1 MVQFDPLKK
10 RDMQF
15 ENSLASAKQLDSQ
28 DSLSNFRERF
38 FIPKVNGNDSIYLC
52 GNSLGLQPKSA
63 MENIDVELDDWAKL
77 GVEGHVHGKNPWLY
91 YHHFTQDALAKL
103 VGANKNEVVAM
114 GSLTNNL
121 HLLMVSFYRPTKERY
136 KILIENRPFPSDQ
149 YAVTS
154 QAKFHGFDENAIIEM
169 QPREGE
175 YTLRT
180 EDILAKIEDHK
191 NELALVIFGGVH
203 FYTGQLFDMKTIT
216 EAAHNAGANC
226 GFDLAHAMGNIPMQ
240 LHDWNVDFAC
250 WCSYKYLNSGPG
262 GVAGIFVHEKHHKN
276 DSLPRFNG
284 WWGHNEKDRFKMG
297 ATYESMNTVES
308 WQMSNAPVFAMAI
321 HKASL
326 EIIDEAGIDNMRKK
340 SLQLTAFLEFLLI
353 EKRKQKSLQFD
364 ILTPSNENER
374 GCQISLSF
382 KENGKQIF
390 DKLTKAGVIADWRE
404 PGVIRVAPVPLY
416 NSFEDVYQFVNLF

>member
-1 MVQFDPLKK
+1 MH
-10 RDMQF
+10 F
-15 ENSLASAKQLDSQ
+15 ENSLSFAQQLDSQ
-28 DSLSNFRERF
+28 DSLKHFRDRF
-38 FIPKVNGNDSIYLC
+38 FIPKVNGKDSIYLC

-63 MENIDVELDDWAKL
+63 MEHIDVELDDWAKL

-154 QAKFHGFDENAIIEM
+154 QAKFHGFDESAIIEM

-175 YTLRT
+175 YALRT
-180 EDILAKIEDHK
+180 EDILAKIEEHK
-191 NELALVIFGGVH
+191 NELALVILGGVH
-203 FYTGQLFDMKTIT
+203 FYTGQLFDMKAIT
-216 EAAHNAGANC
+216 KAAHNAGANC

-284 WWGHNEKDRFKMG
+284 WWGHNEKDRFKME
-297 ATYESMNTVES
+297 ATYESMYTAES

-326 EIIDEAGIDNMRKK
+326 EIIDEAGIYNMRKK
-340 SLQLTAFLEFLLI
+340 SLQLTAFLEYLLI
-353 EKRKQKSLQFD
+353 EKRKEKNLQFD

-416 NSFEDVYQFVNLF
+416 NSFEDVFNFVNQF

>member
-1 MVQFDPLKK
+1 
-10 RDMQF
+10 
-15 ENSLASAKQLDSQ
+15 
-28 DSLSNFRERF
+28 
-38 FIPKVNGNDSIYLC
+38 
-52 GNSLGLQPKSA
+52 
-63 MENIDVELDDWAKL
+63 
-77 GVEGHVHGKNPWLY
+77 
-91 YHHFTQDALAKL
+91 
-103 VGANKNEVVAM
+103 
-114 GSLTNNL
+114 
-121 HLLMVSFYRPTKERY
+121 MVSFYRPTKERY

-154 QAKFHGFDENAIIEM
+154 QAKFHGFDESAIIEM
-169 QPREGE
+169 QPRDGE

-180 EDILAKIEDHK
+180 EDILAKIEEHK

-203 FYTGQLFDMKTIT
+203 FYTGQLFNMKTIT
-216 EAAHNAGANC
+216 DAAHKAGANC

-284 WWGHNEKDRFKMG
+284 WWGHNEKDRFKME
-297 ATYESMNTVES
+297 ATYESMHTAES

-326 EIIDEAGIDNMRKK
+326 EIIDEAGIENMRKK
-340 SLQLTAFLEFLLI
+340 SLQLTTFLEFLLT
-353 EKRKQKSLQFD
+353 EKRKEKNLQFD

>member
-1 MVQFDPLKK
+1 MH
-10 RDMQF
+10 F
-15 ENSLASAKQLDSQ
+15 ENSLSFAQQLDSQ
-28 DSLSNFRERF
+28 DSLKHFRDRF
-38 FIPKVNGNDSIYLC
+38 FIPKVNGKDSIYLC

-63 MENIDVELDDWAKL
+63 MEHIDVELDDWAKL

-154 QAKFHGFDENAIIEM
+154 QAKFHGFDESAIIEM
-169 QPREGE
+169 QPRDGE
-175 YTLRT
+175 YTLHT
-180 EDILAKIEDHK
+180 EDILAKIEEHK

-262 GVAGIFVHEKHHKN
+262 GVAGIFVHEKHHNN
-276 DSLPRFNG
+276 DDLPRFHG
-284 WWGHNEKDRFKMG
+284 WWGHNEKKRFKME
-297 ATYESMNTVES
+297 ATYESMHTAES

-340 SLQLTAFLEFLLI
+340 SLQLTAFLEYLLI
-353 EKRKQKSLQFD
+353 EKRKEKNLQFD

-416 NSFEDVYQFVNLF
+416 NSFEDVFNFVDLF

>member
-1 MVQFDPLKK
+1 
-10 RDMQF
+10 MQL
-15 ENSLASAKQLDSQ
+15 EKLLAFAKQLDSQ
-28 DSLSNFRERF
+28 DSLSHFRDRF
-38 FIPKVNGNDSIYLC
+38 FIPKVNGKDSIYLC

-63 MENIDVELDDWAKL
+63 MEHIDVELDDWAKL
-77 GVEGHVHGKNPWLY
+77 GVEGHVHGTNPWLY

-154 QAKFHGFDENAIIEM
+154 QAKFHGFDESAIIEM

-175 YTLRT
+175 FTLRT
-180 EDILAKIEDHK
+180 EDILAKIEEHK

-216 EAAHNAGANC
+216 DAAHNAGANC

-284 WWGHNEKDRFKMG
+284 WWGHNEKDRFKME
-297 ATYESMNTVES
+297 ATYESMHTAES

-326 EIIDEAGIDNMRKK
+326 AIIDEAGIDNMRKK
-340 SLQLTAFLEFLLI
+340 SLLLTAFLEFLLI
-353 EKRKQKSLQFD
+353 EKRKEKNIQFD

-416 NSFEDVYQFVNLF
+416 NSFEDVFNFVNLF